1 VPGHQ
6 IAEMALARLYV
17 LTGEK
22 KYLDEAKFFL
32 DNRGR
37 TEVKDAYSQSQC
49 PVTEQKEAV
58 GHAVRA
64 GYMYAGMADVAA
76 LTGDSS
82 YIKAIDAIWNN
93 IVGKKYYI
101 TGGVGA
107 RPDGESFGANYEL
120 PNLTAYNETCAA
132 IAQVYLNERMFLLH
146 GDAKYIDCLE
156 RTLYNGV
163 ISGMSIDGGKFF
175 YPNPLSSD
183 GKYAFNADNTTTRQP
198 WFGCAC
204 CPSNLCRF
212 IPSVPGYMYAVKDNN
227 IYVNLF
233 NGNTSNISV
242 GGKTV
247 TLEEETQYPWNGD
260 ITIKVIGNK
269 AKNFNMMIR
278 IPGWVRN
285 QVVPSDL
292 YKYDDNVKLGYMI
305 SVNGKNVEGNIDKG
319 YVKIARDWK
328 KGDVISIHFD
338 MQPRIVVANNKV
350 ADDKGKVAIERGPLV
365 YCAEWAD
372 NQGVNTHHVI
382 LNSKPQFDIVP
393 SASIAN
399 TEGDGKTF
407 NVMEIT
413 TQAQEVSFDSNGKLA
428 TRDIKLT
435 MIPYYAWAHRGNGVM
450 DVWLAKTLSGL
461 EE

>member
-1 VPGHQ
+1 MRIVPGHQ

-350 ADDKGKVAIERGPLV
+350 ADEVNEELSCKPR
-365 YCAEWAD
+365 AE
-372 NQGVNTHHVI
+372 
-382 LNSKPQFDIVP
+382 
-393 SASIAN
+393 ASVF
-399 TEGDGKTF
+399 T
-407 NVMEIT
+407 
-413 TQAQEVSFDSNGKLA
+413 
-428 TRDIKLT
+428 
-435 MIPYYAWAHRGNGVM
+435 
-450 DVWLAKTLSGL
+450 
-461 EE
+461 

>member
-1 VPGHQ
+1 
-6 IAEMALARLYV
+6 
-17 LTGEK
+17 
-22 KYLDEAKFFL
+22 
-32 DNRGR
+32 
-37 TEVKDAYSQSQC
+37 
-49 PVTEQKEAV
+49 
-58 GHAVRA
+58 
-64 GYMYAGMADVAA
+64 
-76 LTGDSS
+76 
-82 YIKAIDAIWNN
+82 
-93 IVGKKYYI
+93 
-101 TGGVGA
+101 
-107 RPDGESFGANYEL
+107 
-120 PNLTAYNETCAA
+120 
-132 IAQVYLNERMFLLH
+132 
-146 GDAKYIDCLE
+146 
-156 RTLYNGV
+156 
-163 ISGMSIDGGKFF
+163 
-175 YPNPLSSD
+175 
-183 GKYAFNADNTTTRQP
+183 
-198 WFGCAC
+198 
-204 CPSNLCRF
+204 
-212 IPSVPGYMYAVKDNN
+212 MYAVKDNN

-382 LNSKPQFDIVP
+382 LNSKPQFDIVQ

-407 NVMEIT
+407 NVTEIT
-413 TQAQEVSFDSNGKLA
+413 TQAQEALIDSNGKLA

-450 DVWLAKTLSGL
+450 DVWIAKTLSGL